1 MLKFDEKKV
10 RKGRPLGL
18 PYVGSKRKISKKIV
32 ELIKQNYGTDKTVYD
47 LFGGGGAVTLECMIN
62 DIDVVYSDIN
72 DLPMKAIKKIASEDF
87 EFLKTLL
94 TPRDEFMELRN
105 KENIDEIEFLRLVVN
120 SFGYNQT
127 QYIYAMEHSET
138 KNKIAKDY
146 IERFNTAEGYKVW
159 NKSRGGYTRISQLER
174 IAQLE
179 RLQET
184 LKIDDLNNL
193 KAYVEDYTYF
203 SDVENSITYLDP
215 PYKNTVSRAYGKIN
229 YERFT
234 DWAKM
239 MSEKNIV
246 IISEY
251 TQPSDDFECIFEF
264 KKAYSSMQG
273 GQKRVNGNYERLWG
287 AKWQINSMQ
296 GK

>member
-62 DIDVVYSDIN
+62 DIDVVYNDIN
-72 DLPMKAIKKIASEDF
+72 DLPMRAINRMAREDF

-94 TPRDEFMELRN
+94 IPYDEFMELRN
-105 KENIDEIEFLRLVVN
+105 KENIDEIEYLKLVVN
-120 SFGYNQT
+120 SFGYNLRT
-127 QYIYAMEHSET
+127 YVRGLEKSGV
-138 KNKIAKDY
+138 KFKIAKDY
-146 IERFNTAEGYKVW
+146 IERFNTAKGYRVW
-159 NKSRGGYTRISQLER
+159 NKSRNGYMRISQLEHL
-174 IAQLE
+174 ANLE
-179 RLQET
+179 RLQEA
-184 LKIDDLNNL
+184 LNIEDLNSI
-193 KAYVEDYTYF
+193 KVYAEDYTYF
-203 SDVENSITYLDP
+203 SDVENSIIYLDP
-215 PYKNTVSRAYGKIN
+215 PYKNTVSRAYGKID

-264 KKAYSSMQG
+264 KNAYSSMQG
-273 GQKRVNGNYERLWG
+273 GQKRVNGNYERLW
-287 AKWQINSMQ
+287 AIN

>member
-1 MLKFDEKKV
+1 MLKFDENKV

-18 PYVGSKRKISKKIV
+18 LYVGSKRKISKKIV

-62 DIDVVYSDIN
+62 GIDVIYNDIN
-72 DLPMKAIKKIASEDF
+72 DLPMRAIKKIASEDF
-87 EFLKTLL
+87 EFLRTLL
-94 TPRDEFMELRN
+94 IPYDEFMELRN
-105 KENIDEIEFLRLVVN
+105 KENIDEIDYLKLVTN
-120 SFGYNQT
+120 SFGYNLRT
-127 QYIYAMEHSET
+127 YVSGLEKSDV
-138 KNKIAKDY
+138 KFKIAKDY
-146 IERFNTAEGYKVW
+146 IERFNTAKGYRVW
-159 NKSRGGYTRISQLER
+159 NKSRNDYTRIR
-174 IAQLE
+174 QLE
-179 RLQET
+179 RLADLERLQQK
-184 LKIDDLNNL
+184 LKDIDLNNL
-193 KAYVEDYTYF
+193 KIFDEDYTYF
-203 SDVENSITYLDP
+203 TDVENSIIYLDP
-215 PYKNTVSRAYGKIN
+215 PYKNTISRAYKKID

-264 KKAYSSMQG
+264 KNAYSSMQG
-273 GQKRVNGNYERLWG
+273 GQKRVNGNYERLW
-287 AKWQINSMQ
+287 AIN

>member
-32 ELIKQNYGTDKTVYD
+32 ELIKQNYGADKTVYD

-62 DIDVVYSDIN
+62 GIDVVYNDIN
-72 DLPMKAIKKIASEDF
+72 DLPMRAIKKIASEDF

-94 TPRDEFMELRN
+94 IPRDEFMELRN
-105 KENIDEIEFLRLVVN
+105 KENIDEIEYLRLVVN

-127 QYIYAMEHSET
+127 QYLYAMEHSEI

-146 IERFNTAEGYKVW
+146 IERFNTAKGYRVW
-159 NKSRGGYTRISQLER
+159 NKSRNDYTRIR
-174 IAQLE
+174 QLE
-179 RLQET
+179 RLADLERLQQK
-184 LKIDDLNNL
+184 LKHIDLNNL
-193 KAYVEDYTYF
+193 KIFDEDYAYF
-203 SDVENSITYLDP
+203 SDVENSIIYLDP
-215 PYKNTVSRAYGKIN
+215 PYKNTVSRAYGKID

-234 DWAKM
+234 EWAKM

-264 KKAYSSMQG
+264 KNAYSSMQG
-273 GQKRVNGNYERLWG
+273 GQKRVNGNYERLW
-287 AKWQINSMQ
+287 AIN

>member
-32 ELIKQNYGTDKTVYD
+32 ELIKQNYGTDKIVYD

-62 DIDVVYSDIN
+62 GIDVVYNDIN
-72 DLPMKAIKKIASEDF
+72 DLPMRAINRMAREDF

-105 KENIDEIEFLRLVVN
+105 KDNIDEIEYLRLVVN

-127 QYIYAMEHSET
+127 QYIYAMEHSEI

-146 IERFNTAEGYKVW
+146 IERFNTAKGYRVW

-193 KAYVEDYTYF
+193 KVYAEDYTYF
-203 SDVENSITYLDP
+203 LDVENSIIYLDP
-215 PYKNTVSRAYGKIN
+215 PYKNTVSRAYGKID

>member
-1 MLKFDEKKV
+1 LLKFDEKKV

-62 DIDVVYSDIN
+62 GIDVVYNDIN
-72 DLPMKAIKKIASEDF
+72 DLPMRAIKKIASEDF

-105 KENIDEIEFLRLVVN
+105 KENIDEIEYLRLVVN

-127 QYIYAMEHSET
+127 QYLYAMEHSEI

-146 IERFNTAEGYKVW
+146 IERFNTAKGYRVW
-159 NKSRGGYTRISQLER
+159 NKSRNDYTRIR
-174 IAQLE
+174 QLE
-179 RLQET
+179 RLADLERLQQK
-184 LKIDDLNNL
+184 LKHIDLNNL
-193 KAYVEDYTYF
+193 KIFDEDYAYF
-203 SDVENSITYLDP
+203 SDVENSIIYLDP
-215 PYKNTVSRAYGKIN
+215 PYKNTVSRAYKNID

-234 DWAKM
+234 EWAKM

-246 IISEY
+246 IVSEY

-264 KKAYSSMQG
+264 KNAYSSMQG
-273 GQKRVNGNYERLWG
+273 GQKRVNGNYERLWT
-287 AKWQINSMQ
+287 IN

>member
-62 DIDVVYSDIN
+62 GVDVVYNDIN
-72 DLPMKAIKKIASEDF
+72 DLPMRAIKKIASEDF

-105 KENIDEIEFLRLVVN
+105 KKNIDEIEYLRLVVN

-127 QYIYAMEHSET
+127 QYIYAMEHSEI

-146 IERFNTAEGYKVW
+146 IERFDTAKGYRVW
-159 NKSRGGYTRISQLER
+159 NKSQNGYTRISQLQNL
-174 IAQLE
+174 ASLE
-179 RLQET
+179 RLQEA
-184 LKIDDLNNL
+184 LNVEDLNNL
-193 KAYVEDYTYF
+193 KVYAEDYAYF
-203 SDVENSITYLDP
+203 SDVENSIIYLDP
-215 PYKNTVSRAYGKIN
+215 PYKNTVSRAYKNID

-273 GQKRVNGNYERLWG
+273 GQKRVNGNYERLW
-287 AKWQINSMQ
+287 AIN

>member
-1 MLKFDEKKV
+1 MLKFDENKV

-62 DIDVVYSDIN
+62 GIDVVYNDIN
-72 DLPMKAIKKIASEDF
+72 DLPMRAIKKIASEDF

-105 KENIDEIEFLRLVVN
+105 KENIDEIEYLRLVVN

-127 QYIYAMEHSET
+127 QYLYAMEHSEI

-146 IERFNTAEGYKVW
+146 IERFNTAKGYRVW
-159 NKSRGGYTRISQLER
+159 NKSRNDYTRIR
-174 IAQLE
+174 QLE
-179 RLQET
+179 RLADLERLQQK
-184 LKIDDLNNL
+184 LKHIDLNNL
-193 KAYVEDYTYF
+193 KIFDEDYAYF
-203 SDVENSITYLDP
+203 SDVENSIIYLDP
-215 PYKNTVSRAYGKIN
+215 PYKNTVSRAYKNID

-239 MSEKNIV
+239 MSKKNIV

-264 KKAYSSMQG
+264 KNAYSSMQG
-273 GQKRVNGNYERLWG
+273 GQKRVNGNYERLW
-287 AKWQINSMQ
+287 AIN

>member
-32 ELIKQNYGTDKTVYD
+32 ELIKQNYGADKTVYD

-62 DIDVVYSDIN
+62 DIDVVYNDIN
-72 DLPMKAIKKIASEDF
+72 DLPMRAIKKIASEDF

-105 KENIDEIEFLRLVVN
+105 KANLDETDYLKLVVN

-127 QYIYAMEHSET
+127 QYLYAMEHSEI

-146 IERFNTAEGYKVW
+146 IERFNTAKGYRVW
-159 NKSRGGYTRISQLER
+159 NKSRGGYTRIC
-174 IAQLE
+174 QLE
-179 RLQET
+179 RLADLERLQQK
-184 LKIDDLNNL
+184 LKHIDLNNL
-193 KAYVEDYTYF
+193 KIFDEDYAYF
-203 SDVENSITYLDP
+203 SNVENSIIYLDP
-215 PYKNTVSRAYGKIN
+215 PYKHTVSRAYGKID

-234 DWAKM
+234 EWAKM

-264 KKAYSSMQG
+264 KNAYSSMQG
-273 GQKRVNGNYERLWG
+273 GQKRVNGNYERLW
-287 AKWQINSMQ
+287 AIN

>member
-32 ELIKQNYGTDKTVYD
+32 ELIKQNYGADKTVYD

-62 DIDVVYSDIN
+62 GIDVVYNDIN
-72 DLPMKAIKKIASEDF
+72 DLPMRAIKKIASEDF

-94 TPRDEFMELRN
+94 IPRDEFMELRN
-105 KENIDEIEFLRLVVN
+105 KVNIDEIDYLKLVVN

-127 QYIYAMEHSET
+127 QYLYAMEHSEI

-146 IERFNTAEGYKVW
+146 IERFNTAKGYRVW
-159 NKSRGGYTRISQLER
+159 NKSQNGYMRIQQLEHL
-174 IAQLE
+174 ANLE
-179 RLQET
+179 RLQKALNIE
-184 LKIDDLNNL
+184 DLNNL
-193 KAYVEDYTYF
+193 KVYTEDYTYF
-203 SDVENSITYLDP
+203 SDVENSVIYLDP
-215 PYKNTVSRAYGKIN
+215 PYKHTVSRAYGKID

-234 DWAKM
+234 EWAKM

-251 TQPSDDFECIFEF
+251 TQPSDGFECIFEF
-264 KKAYSSMQG
+264 KNAYSSMQG

-287 AKWQINSMQ
+287 IN
-296 GK
+296 GE

>member
-18 PYVGSKRKISKKIV
+18 PYVGIKRKISKKIV

-62 DIDVVYSDIN
+62 DIDVVYNDIN
-72 DLPMKAIKKIASEDF
+72 DLPMRAIKKIAREDF

-105 KENIDEIEFLRLVVN
+105 KDNIDEIEFLRLVVN

-127 QYIYAMEHSET
+127 QYIYAMEHSVI

-146 IERFNTAEGYKVW
+146 IERFNTAKGYRVW
-159 NKSRGGYTRISQLER
+159 NKSRNGYTRISQLQNL
-174 IAQLE
+174 ASLE

-184 LKIDDLNNL
+184 LNIDDLNNL
-193 KAYVEDYTYF
+193 KVYAEDYTYF
-203 SDVENSITYLDP
+203 SDVENSIIYLDP
-215 PYKNTVSRAYGKIN
+215 PYKNTVSRVYKNID

-273 GQKRVNGNYERLWG
+273 GQKRVNGNYERLW
-287 AKWQINSMQ
+287 AIN

>member
-1 MLKFDEKKV
+1 
-10 RKGRPLGL
+10 
-18 PYVGSKRKISKKIV
+18 
-32 ELIKQNYGTDKTVYD
+32 
-47 LFGGGGAVTLECMIN
+47 
-62 DIDVVYSDIN
+62 
-72 DLPMKAIKKIASEDF
+72 
-87 EFLKTLL
+87 
-94 TPRDEFMELRN
+94 
-105 KENIDEIEFLRLVVN
+105 
-120 SFGYNQT
+120 
-127 QYIYAMEHSET
+127 MEHSEI

-146 IERFNTAEGYKVW
+146 IERFNTAKGYRVW

-193 KAYVEDYTYF
+193 KVYAEDYTYF
-203 SDVENSITYLDP
+203 SDVENSIIYLDP
-215 PYKNTVSRAYGKIN
+215 PYKNTVSRAYKKID

-234 DWAKM
+234 EWAKM
-239 MSEKNIV
+239 MSKKNIV

-264 KKAYSSMQG
+264 KNAYSSMQG
-273 GQKRVNGNYERLWG
+273 GQKRVNGNYERLW
-287 AKWQINSMQ
+287 AIN

>member
-1 MLKFDEKKV
+1 MLKFDENKV

-32 ELIKQNYGTDKTVYD
+32 ELIRQNYGADKTVYD

-62 DIDVVYSDIN
+62 DIDVVYNDIN
-72 DLPMKAIKKIASEDF
+72 DLPMRAIKKIASEDF

-94 TPRDEFMELRN
+94 TPYDEFMELRN
-105 KENIDEIEFLRLVVN
+105 KENKNEIDYLKLVTN
-120 SFGYNQT
+120 SFGYNLRT
-127 QYIYAMEHSET
+127 YVSGLD
-138 KNKIAKDY
+138 KSDVKLKIAEDY
-146 IERFNTAEGYKVW
+146 IERFNTAKGYRVW
-159 NKSRGGYTRISQLER
+159 NKSRNGYMRISQLEH

-184 LKIDDLNNL
+184 LNIEDLNNL
-193 KAYVEDYTYF
+193 KVYAEDYSFF
-203 SDVENSITYLDP
+203 SNVENSIIYLDP
-215 PYKNTVSRAYGKIN
+215 PYRNTVSRAYKKID

-234 DWAKM
+234 NWAAM
-239 MSEKNIV
+239 MSEKSIV

-251 TQPSDDFECIFEF
+251 TKPSDDFECIFEF
-264 KKAYSSMQG
+264 KNAYSSMQG

-287 AKWQINSMQ
+287 IN

>member
-32 ELIKQNYGTDKTVYD
+32 ELIKQNYGADKTVYD

-62 DIDVVYSDIN
+62 GIDVVYNDIN
-72 DLPMKAIKKIASEDF
+72 NLPMRAIKKIASEDF

-94 TPRDEFMELRN
+94 IPRDEFMELRN
-105 KENIDEIEFLRLVVN
+105 KENIDVVDYLKLVAN
-120 SFGYNQT
+120 SFGYNQI
-127 QYIYAMEHSET
+127 QYIYAMEHSEI

-146 IERFNTAEGYKVW
+146 IERFNTAKGYRVW
-159 NKSRGGYTRISQLER
+159 NRSRNDYTRISQLER
-174 IAQLE
+174 LADLE
-179 RLQET
+179 RLQEA
-184 LKIDDLNNL
+184 LNIDDLNNL
-193 KAYVEDYTYF
+193 KVYAEDYAYF
-203 SDVENSITYLDP
+203 SDVENSIIYLDP
-215 PYKNTVSRAYGKIN
+215 PYKNTASRAYKKID

-234 DWAKM
+234 EWAKM

-264 KKAYSSMQG
+264 KNAYSSMQG
-273 GQKRVNGNYERLWG
+273 GQKRVNGNYERLW
-287 AKWQINSMQ
+287 AIN

>member
-62 DIDVVYSDIN
+62 GIDVVYNDIN
-72 DLPMKAIKKIASEDF
+72 DLPMRAIKKIASEDF

-159 NKSRGGYTRISQLER
+159 NKSRGGYTRILQLER

-184 LKIDDLNNL
+184 LNIDDLNNI
-193 KAYVEDYTYF
+193 KVYAKDYTYF
-203 SDVENSITYLDP
+203 SDVENSIIYLDP
-215 PYKNTVSRAYGKIN
+215 PYKNTVSRAYKKID

-264 KKAYSSMQG
+264 KNAYSSMQG
-273 GQKRVNGNYERLWG
+273 GQKRVNGNYERLW
-287 AKWQINSMQ
+287 AIN

>member
-62 DIDVVYSDIN
+62 DIDVVYNDIN
-72 DLPMKAIKKIASEDF
+72 DLPMRAIKKIASEDF

-105 KENIDEIEFLRLVVN
+105 KENIDEIEYLRLVVN

-127 QYIYAMEHSET
+127 QYIYAMEHS
-138 KNKIAKDY
+138 KIKSKIAKDY
-146 IERFNTAEGYKVW
+146 IERFNTAKGYKVW
-159 NKSRGGYTRISQLER
+159 NKSRGGYMRISQLER

-179 RLQET
+179 RLQ
-184 LKIDDLNNL
+184 KH
-193 KAYVEDYTYF
+193 
-203 SDVENSITYLDP
+203 
-215 PYKNTVSRAYGKIN
+215 
-229 YERFT
+229 
-234 DWAKM
+234 
-239 MSEKNIV
+239 
-246 IISEY
+246 
-251 TQPSDDFECIFEF
+251 
-264 KKAYSSMQG
+264 
-273 GQKRVNGNYERLWG
+273 
-287 AKWQINSMQ
+287 
-296 GK
+296 

>member
-62 DIDVVYSDIN
+62 DIDVVYNDIN
-72 DLPMKAIKKIASEDF
+72 DLPMRAIKKIASEDF

-127 QYIYAMEHSET
+127 QYIYAMEHSVI

-146 IERFNTAEGYKVW
+146 IERFNTAKGYRVW
-159 NKSRGGYTRISQLER
+159 NKSRNGYTRISQLEHL
-174 IAQLE
+174 ANLE
-179 RLQET
+179 RLQEA
-184 LKIDDLNNL
+184 LNVEDLNNL
-193 KAYVEDYTYF
+193 KVYAEDYAYF
-203 SDVENSITYLDP
+203 SDVENSIIYLDP
-215 PYKNTVSRAYGKIN
+215 PYKHTVSRAYGKID

-234 DWAKM
+234 EWAKM
-239 MSEKNIV
+239 MSEKNIA

-264 KKAYSSMQG
+264 KNAYSSMQG
-273 GQKRVNGNYERLWG
+273 GQKRVNGNYERLWS
-287 AKWQINSMQ
+287 IN

>member
-32 ELIKQNYGTDKTVYD
+32 ELIKQNYGADKTVYD

-62 DIDVVYSDIN
+62 DVDVVYNDIN
-72 DLPMKAIKKIASEDF
+72 DLPMRAIKKIASEDF
-87 EFLKTLL
+87 EFLRTLL
-94 TPRDEFMELRN
+94 IPYDEFMELRN
-105 KENIDEIEFLRLVVN
+105 KENIDEIEYLRLVVN

-127 QYIYAMEHSET
+127 QYIYAMEHSEI

-146 IERFNTAEGYKVW
+146 IERFDTAKGYRVW
-159 NKSRGGYTRISQLER
+159 NKSRNGYTRISQLQNL
-174 IAQLE
+174 ASLE
-179 RLQET
+179 RLQEA
-184 LKIDDLNNL
+184 LNIEDLNSI
-193 KAYVEDYTYF
+193 KVYAEDYTYF
-203 SDVENSITYLDP
+203 SDVENSIIYLDP

-264 KKAYSSMQG
+264 KNAYSSMQG
-273 GQKRVNGNYERLWG
+273 GQKRVNGNYERLW
-287 AKWQINSMQ
+287 AIN

>member
-62 DIDVVYSDIN
+62 GIDVVYNDIN
-72 DLPMKAIKKIASEDF
+72 DLPMRAIKKIASEDF

-105 KENIDEIEFLRLVVN
+105 KENIDEIEYLRLVVN

-127 QYIYAMEHSET
+127 QYLYAMEHSEI

-146 IERFNTAEGYKVW
+146 IERFNTAKGYRVW
-159 NKSRGGYTRISQLER
+159 NKSRNDYTRIR
-174 IAQLE
+174 QLE
-179 RLQET
+179 RLADLERLQQK
-184 LKIDDLNNL
+184 LKHIDLNNL
-193 KAYVEDYTYF
+193 KIFDEDYAYF
-203 SDVENSITYLDP
+203 SDVENSIIYLDP
-215 PYKNTVSRAYGKIN
+215 PYKNTVSRAYKNID

-239 MSEKNIV
+239 MSKKNIV

-264 KKAYSSMQG
+264 KNAYSSMQG
-273 GQKRVNGNYERLWG
+273 GQKRVNGNYERLW
-287 AKWQINSMQ
+287 AIN

>member
-62 DIDVVYSDIN
+62 DIGVVYNDIN
-72 DLPMKAIKKIASEDF
+72 DLPMRAIKKIASEDF

-127 QYIYAMEHSET
+127 QYIYAMEHSEI

-146 IERFNTAEGYKVW
+146 IERFNTAKGYKVW
-159 NKSRGGYTRISQLER
+159 NKSRGGYMRISQLER

-184 LKIDDLNNL
+184 LDIEGLNNL
-193 KAYVEDYTYF
+193 KVYAEDYTYF
-203 SDVENSITYLDP
+203 SDVENSIIYLDP
-215 PYKNTVSRAYGKIN
+215 PYKNTISRAYGKID

-234 DWAKM
+234 EWAKM

-264 KKAYSSMQG
+264 KNAYSSMQG
-273 GQKRVNGNYERLWG
+273 GQKRVNGNYERLW
-287 AKWQINSMQ
+287 AIN

>member
-62 DIDVVYSDIN
+62 GIDVVYNDIN
-72 DLPMKAIKKIASEDF
+72 SLPMRAIKKIASEDF
-87 EFLKTLL
+87 EFLRTLL
-94 TPRDEFMELRN
+94 IPYDEFMELRN
-105 KENIDEIEFLRLVVN
+105 KENIDEIEYLRLVVN
-120 SFGYNQT
+120 SFGYNLRT
-127 QYIYAMEHSET
+127 YVSGLEKSGV
-138 KNKIAKDY
+138 KFKIAKDY
-146 IERFNTAEGYKVW
+146 IERFNTAKGYRVW
-159 NKSRGGYTRISQLER
+159 NKSQNGYMRIQQLEHL
-174 IAQLE
+174 ANLE
-179 RLQET
+179 RLQKALNVEN
-184 LKIDDLNNL
+184 LNNL
-193 KAYVEDYTYF
+193 KVYAEDYTYF
-203 SDVENSITYLDP
+203 SDVENSIIYLDP
-215 PYKNTVSRAYGKIN
+215 PYKNTVSRAYKNID

-239 MSEKNIV
+239 MSKKNIV

-264 KKAYSSMQG
+264 KNAYSFMQG

>member
-62 DIDVVYSDIN
+62 GIDVVYNDIN
-72 DLPMKAIKKIASEDF
+72 DLPMRAIKKIASEDF

-105 KENIDEIEFLRLVVN
+105 KENIDEIEYLRLVVN

-127 QYIYAMEHSET
+127 QYLYAMEHSEI

-146 IERFNTAEGYKVW
+146 IERFNTAKGYRVW
-159 NKSRGGYTRISQLER
+159 NKSRNDYTRIR
-174 IAQLE
+174 QLE
-179 RLQET
+179 RLADLERLQQK
-184 LKIDDLNNL
+184 LKHIDLNNL
-193 KAYVEDYTYF
+193 KIFDEDYAYF
-203 SDVENSITYLDP
+203 SDVENSIIYLDP
-215 PYKNTVSRAYGKIN
+215 PYKNTVSRAYKNID

-234 DWAKM
+234 EWAKM

-246 IISEY
+246 IVSEY

-264 KKAYSSMQG
+264 KNAYSSMQG
-273 GQKRVNGNYERLWG
+273 GQKRVNGNYERLWT
-287 AKWQINSMQ
+287 IN

>member
-1 MLKFDEKKV
+1 MLKFDDKKV

-62 DIDVVYSDIN
+62 GIDVVYNDIN
-72 DLPMKAIKKIASEDF
+72 DLPMRAIKKIASEDF

-105 KENIDEIEFLRLVVN
+105 KENIDEIEYLRLVVN

-127 QYIYAMEHSET
+127 HYLYAMEHSEI

-146 IERFNTAEGYKVW
+146 IERFNTAKGYRVW
-159 NKSRGGYTRISQLER
+159 NKSRNDYTRIR
-174 IAQLE
+174 QLE
-179 RLQET
+179 RLADLERLQQK
-184 LKIDDLNNL
+184 LKHIDLNNL
-193 KAYVEDYTYF
+193 KIFDEDYAYF
-203 SDVENSITYLDP
+203 SDVENSIIYLDP
-215 PYKNTVSRAYGKIN
+215 PYKNTVSRAYGKID

-251 TQPSDDFECIFEF
+251 TQPSDDFECTFEF
-264 KKAYSSMQG
+264 KNAYSSMQG
-273 GQKRVNGNYERLWG
+273 GQKRVNGNYERLW
-287 AKWQINSMQ
+287 AIN

>member
-1 MLKFDEKKV
+1 MLKFDEEKV

-32 ELIKQNYGTDKTVYD
+32 ELIKQNYGADKTVYD

-62 DIDVVYSDIN
+62 GIDVVYNDIN
-72 DLPMKAIKKIASEDF
+72 SLPMRAIKKIASEDF
-87 EFLKTLL
+87 EFLRTLL
-94 TPRDEFMELRN
+94 IPYDEFMELRN
-105 KENIDEIEFLRLVVN
+105 KENIDEIEYLRLVVN
-120 SFGYNQT
+120 SFGYNLRT
-127 QYIYAMEHSET
+127 YVSGLEKSGV
-138 KNKIAKDY
+138 KFKIAKDY
-146 IERFNTAEGYKVW
+146 IERFNTAKGYRVW
-159 NKSRGGYTRISQLER
+159 NKSRNGYMRISQLEHL
-174 IAQLE
+174 ANLE
-179 RLQET
+179 RLQEA
-184 LKIDDLNNL
+184 LNVEDLNNL
-193 KAYVEDYTYF
+193 KVYAEDYTYF
-203 SDVENSITYLDP
+203 SDVENSIIYLDP
-215 PYKNTVSRAYGKIN
+215 PYKNTVSRAYGKID

-264 KKAYSSMQG
+264 KNAYSSMQG
-273 GQKRVNGNYERLWG
+273 GQKRVNGNYERLW
-287 AKWQINSMQ
+287 AIN

>member
-32 ELIKQNYGTDKTVYD
+32 EFIKQNYGTDKTGYD

-62 DIDVVYSDIN
+62 GIDVVYNDIN
-72 DLPMKAIKKIASEDF
+72 DLPMRAIKKIASEDF

-193 KAYVEDYTYF
+193 KVYVEDYTYF
-203 SDVENSITYLDP
+203 SDVENSIIYLDP

-273 GQKRVNGNYERLWG
+273 GQKRVNGNYERLW
-287 AKWQINSMQ
+287 AIN

>member
-62 DIDVVYSDIN
+62 GIDVVYNDIN
-72 DLPMKAIKKIASEDF
+72 DLPMRAIKKIAREDF

-94 TPRDEFMELRN
+94 IPYDEFMELRN
-105 KENIDEIEFLRLVVN
+105 KANLDETDYLKLVTN
-120 SFGYNQT
+120 SFGYNLRT
-127 QYIYAMEHSET
+127 YVRGLEKSNV
-138 KNKIAKDY
+138 KLKIAKDY
-146 IERFNTAEGYKVW
+146 IERFNTAKGYRVW
-159 NKSRGGYTRISQLER
+159 NKSRNGYVRIQQLEHL
-174 IAQLE
+174 ADLE
-179 RLQET
+179 RLQEV
-184 LKIDDLNNL
+184 LNVYDLNSI
-193 KAYVEDYTYF
+193 KVYAEDYTYF
-203 SDVENSITYLDP
+203 SDVENSIIYLDP
-215 PYKNTVSRAYGKIN
+215 PYRNTVSRAYKKID

-234 DWAKM
+234 EWAKM

-264 KKAYSSMQG
+264 KNAYSSMQG

>member
-62 DIDVVYSDIN
+62 DIDVVYNDIN
-72 DLPMKAIKKIASEDF
+72 DLPMRAIKKIASEDF

-105 KENIDEIEFLRLVVN
+105 KENIDETEYLRLVVN

-127 QYIYAMEHSET
+127 QYIYAMEHSVI

-146 IERFNTAEGYKVW
+146 IERFNTAKGYRVW
-159 NKSRGGYTRISQLER
+159 NKSRNGYMRISQLQNL
-174 IAQLE
+174 ASLE
-179 RLQET
+179 RLQEA
-184 LKIDDLNNL
+184 LNIEDLNSI
-193 KAYVEDYTYF
+193 KVYAEDYTYF
-203 SDVENSITYLDP
+203 SNIENSIIYLDP
-215 PYKNTVSRAYGKIN
+215 PYKHTVSRAYGKID

-239 MSEKNIV
+239 MSKKNIV

-264 KKAYSSMQG
+264 KNAYSSMQG
-273 GQKRVNGNYERLWG
+273 GQKRVNGNYERLW
-287 AKWQINSMQ
+287 AIN

>member
-32 ELIKQNYGTDKTVYD
+32 ELIKQNYGADKTVYD

-62 DIDVVYSDIN
+62 GIDVVYNDIN
-72 DLPMKAIKKIASEDF
+72 DLPMRAIKKIASEDF

-94 TPRDEFMELRN
+94 IPRDEFMELRN
-105 KENIDEIEFLRLVVN
+105 KENIDEIEYLRLVVN

-127 QYIYAMEHSET
+127 QYLYAMEHSEI

-146 IERFNTAEGYKVW
+146 IERFNTAKGYRVW

-184 LKIDDLNNL
+184 LNVYDLNNL
-193 KAYVEDYTYF
+193 KVYAEDYTYF
-203 SDVENSITYLDP
+203 SDVENSIIYLDP
-215 PYKNTVSRAYGKIN
+215 PYKNTVSRAYKKID

-264 KKAYSSMQG
+264 KNAYSSMQG
-273 GQKRVNGNYERLWG
+273 GQKRVNGNYERLW
-287 AKWQINSMQ
+287 AIN

>member
-1 MLKFDEKKV
+1 MLKFDENKV

-32 ELIKQNYGTDKTVYD
+32 ELIKQNYGADKRVYD

-62 DIDVVYSDIN
+62 GIDVVYNDIN
-72 DLPMKAIKKIASEDF
+72 DLPMRAIKKIASEDF

-94 TPRDEFMELRN
+94 IPYDEFMELRN
-105 KENIDEIEFLRLVVN
+105 KENIDETDYLKLVVN
-120 SFGYNQT
+120 SFGYNLRT
-127 QYIYAMEHSET
+127 YVSGLEKSGV
-138 KNKIAKDY
+138 KFKIAKDY
-146 IERFNTAEGYKVW
+146 IERFNTAKGYRVW
-159 NKSRGGYTRISQLER
+159 NKSRNGYMRISQLEHL
-174 IAQLE
+174 ANLE
-179 RLQET
+179 RLQEA
-184 LKIDDLNNL
+184 LNVEDLNNL
-193 KAYVEDYTYF
+193 KVYAEDYAYF
-203 SDVENSITYLDP
+203 SDVENSIIYLDP
-215 PYKNTVSRAYGKIN
+215 PYKHTVSRAYGKID

-234 DWAKM
+234 EWAKM

-264 KKAYSSMQG
+264 KNAYSSMQG
-273 GQKRVNGNYERLWG
+273 GQKRVNGNYERLW
-287 AKWQINSMQ
+287 AIN